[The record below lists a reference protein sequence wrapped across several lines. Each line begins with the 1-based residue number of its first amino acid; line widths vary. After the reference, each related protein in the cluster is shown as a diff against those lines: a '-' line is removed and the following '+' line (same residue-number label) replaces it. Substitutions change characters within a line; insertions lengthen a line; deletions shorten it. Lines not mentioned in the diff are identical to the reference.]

1 MMPRKR
7 RRLSLLM
14 VAGLILILAG
24 MFAPK
29 GYVTALGVLVF
40 GWSLVD

>member
-1 MMPRKR
+1 MMPRRR

-24 MFAPK
+24 VVAPN
-29 GYVTALGVLVF
+29 GYVAAFGVLLF
-40 GWSLVD
+40 GVGWVD